1 MILLFSLCAIFLIVF
16 GVAYVQSEAN
26 KQKIINL
33 SLDEIDAME
42 GHQFEHYTAAMLQFD
57 GFEQVQV
64 TQASGDYGV
73 DVIAYKG
80 GHKWAFQCKRY
91 SKNLGLKPI
100 QEVYAGAKRY
110 GADKAVVF
118 TNVYFTPNAQS
129 LANTLHV
136 ELWGRDKLAD
146 MIWRRK
152 QEEEN
157 QKEFR
162 KSVMH
167 GNRKKKEPKQQP
179 VTIEKPVKE
188 FVAVEELP
196 KAQGQDIEQPKL
208 KESTNQKQL
217 VVIEP
222 ESRQE
227 PRLESKLMQILYPVK
242 SQELEKHKEE
252 KIEVKDMATIIG
264 AGKYT
269 FGLNIPMGC
278 YDLKVISGEGQ
289 FKFQTSEKD
298 EYGQCNIDWMDM
310 GKSRNA
316 ADAYKGLTLPEGWF
330 FSLEDSLK
338 CEITKSKMLEIE

>member
-136 ELWGRDKLAD
+136 ELWGRDKLSD

-152 QEEEN
+152 QEEEAKKAF
-157 QKEFR
+157 KE
-162 KSVMH
+162 SVKH
-167 GNRKKKEPKQQP
+167 GNRKKEKQKEPSQTEVDASKET
-179 VTIEKPVKE
+179 VITKEPVKE
-188 FVAVEELP
+188 EVNHIEPTKPKEASVPKHENEESIVKQEPKMESELMQMLYPANKNKELQKKETEEMATVLSTGIYTAGVNIPIGTYDVKAVSDD
-196 KAQGQDIEQPKL
+196 GY
-208 KESTNQKQL
+208 
-217 VVIEP
+217 VVIQ
-222 ESRQE
+222 RT
-227 PRLESKLMQILYPVK
+227 
-242 SQELEKHKEE
+242 EKRRDSSFE
-252 KIEVKDMATIIG
+252 KTNVWLSSEKNERNEYKGINLPDGWCFEITG
-264 AGKYT
+264 
-269 FGLNIPMGC
+269 
-278 YDLKVISGEGQ
+278 DLKVEIS
-289 FKFQTSEKD
+289 
-298 EYGQCNIDWMDM
+298 
-310 GKSRNA
+310 
-316 ADAYKGLTLPEGWF
+316 
-330 FSLEDSLK
+330 
-338 CEITKSKMLEIE
+338 KSKMIEIE

>member
-1 MILLFSLCAIFLIVF
+1 MMILLIFCANVIVVRGF
-16 GVAYVQSEAN
+16 VYAQSEAN

-73 DVIAYKG
+73 AVVAYKG

-146 MIWRRK
+146 MIWQRK
-152 QEEEN
+152 QEEEAK
-157 QKEFR
+157 KEF
-162 KSVMH
+162 KESVKQ
-167 GNRKKKEPKQQP
+167 GNRKKEKQKEPSETVSDAP
-179 VTIEKPVKE
+179 KE
-188 FVAVEELP
+188 PIKEEV
-196 KAQGQDIEQPKL
+196 
-208 KESTNQKQL
+208 SY
-217 VVIEP
+217 IEP
-222 ESRQE
+222 IKQKETVVPKQENTEPVVKQE
-227 PRLESKLMQILYPVK
+227 PKMESELMQMLYPV
-242 SQELEKHKEE
+242 SPQEIEKK
-252 KIEVKDMATIIG
+252 EVKNMATIIG
-264 AGKYT
+264 AGKYV
-269 FGLNIPMGC
+269 FGENIPMGQ
-278 YDLKVISGEGQ
+278 YDLKAVSGKGTLKIQIGEGDDFDDKWQ
-289 FKFQTSEKD
+289 
-298 EYGQCNIDWMDM
+298 NM
-310 GKSRNA
+310 GYNVKGFAETYS
-316 ADAYKGLTLPEGWF
+316 GLTLPKGWF
-330 FSLEDSLK
+330 FAIDGDLK

>member
-1 MILLFSLCAIFLIVF
+1 MMILLIFCAIVIVVCGF
-16 GVAYVQSEAN
+16 VYAQSEAN

-73 DVIAYKG
+73 DVVAYKG

-146 MIWRRK
+146 MIWQRK
-152 QEEEN
+152 QEEEAK
-157 QKEFR
+157 KEF
-162 KSVMH
+162 
-167 GNRKKKEPKQQP
+167 
-179 VTIEKPVKE
+179 
-188 FVAVEELP
+188 
-196 KAQGQDIEQPKL
+196 
-208 KESTNQKQL
+208 KESVKQGTL
-217 VVIEP
+217 KI
-222 ESRQE
+222 
-227 PRLESKLMQILYPVK
+227 QI
-242 SQELEKHKEE
+242 
-252 KIEVKDMATIIG
+252 
-264 AGKYT
+264 
-269 FGLNIPMGC
+269 
-278 YDLKVISGEGQ
+278 GEGDDFDDKWQ
-289 FKFQTSEKD
+289 
-298 EYGQCNIDWMDM
+298 NM
-310 GKSRNA
+310 GYNVKGFAETYS
-316 ADAYKGLTLPEGWF
+316 GLTLPKGWF
-330 FSLEDSLK
+330 FAIDGDLK

>member
-16 GVAYVQSEAN
+16 GVAYVQSESN

-146 MIWRRK
+146 MIWKRK
-152 QEEEN
+152 QEEEAK
-157 QKEFR
+157 KEF
-162 KSVMH
+162 KESVKH
-167 GNRKKKEPKQQP
+167 GNRKKEKRKEVPQTVTDTPKETIVTKEP
-179 VTIEKPVKE
+179 IKE
-188 FVAVEELP
+188 E
-196 KAQGQDIEQPKL
+196 
-208 KESTNQKQL
+208 THH
-217 VVIEP
+217 IEP
-222 ESRQE
+222 IKPKETVVLKQKNSEPAVKQE
-227 PRLESKLMQILYPVK
+227 PKMESELMQMLYPV
-242 SQELEKHKEE
+242 SPQESEKK
-252 KIEVKDMATIIG
+252 EVKNMATIIG
-264 AGKYT
+264 AGKYV
-269 FGLNIPMGC
+269 FGENIPMGQ
-278 YDLKVISGEGQ
+278 YDLKAVSGKGTLKIQ
-289 FKFQTSEKD
+289 IGDGDDFDDKWQ
-298 EYGQCNIDWMDM
+298 NM
-310 GKSRNA
+310 GYNVKGFAETYS
-316 ADAYKGLTLPEGWF
+316 GLTLPKGWF
-330 FSLEDSLK
+330 FAIDGDLK
-338 CEITKSKMLEIE
+338 CEITKSKMLEIA

>member
-1 MILLFSLCAIFLIVF
+1 MMILLVFCAAVIVACGF
-16 GVAYVQSEAN
+16 VYAQSEDN

-33 SLDEIDAME
+33 GLDEIDAME

-73 DVIAYKG
+73 DVIAYKD

-152 QEEEN
+152 QEEEA
-157 QKEFR
+157 KTTFR
-162 KSVMH
+162 ESVKH
-167 GNRKKKEPKQQP
+167 GNCKKEKRKEISQTVTDAPKEP
-179 VTIEKPVKE
+179 VVTKEPVKE
-188 FVAVEELP
+188 KAHYMEPIRPKETAVP
-196 KAQGQDIEQPKL
+196 KQEN
-208 KESTNQKQL
+208 T
-217 VVIEP
+217 EP
-222 ESRQE
+222 AVKQE
-227 PRLESKLMQILYPVK
+227 PKMESELMQMLYPVSTQGNERK
-242 SQELEKHKEE
+242 
-252 KIEVKDMATIIG
+252 EVKTMGTVIG
-264 AGKYT
+264 AGKYV
-269 FGLNIPMGC
+269 FGENIPMGQ
-278 YDLKVISGEGQ
+278 YDLKVVSG
-289 FKFQTSEKD
+289 
-298 EYGQCNIDWMDM
+298 
-310 GKSRNA
+310 
-316 ADAYKGLTLPEGWF
+316 KG
-330 FSLEDSLK
+330 
-338 CEITKSKMLEIE
+338 MLEI